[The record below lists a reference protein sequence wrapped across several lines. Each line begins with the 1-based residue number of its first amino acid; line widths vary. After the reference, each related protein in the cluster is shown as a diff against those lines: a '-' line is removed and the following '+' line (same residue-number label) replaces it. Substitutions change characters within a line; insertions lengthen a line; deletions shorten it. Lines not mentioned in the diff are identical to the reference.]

1 MYFLT
6 LSFSHFLPFLFAF
19 RVQTSKYEKKFGEGN
34 KMLEMFVQT
43 TSQAPIS
50 QRKVISISEE
60 RKLLAKHHWEVWK
73 HVFAVPAGGTRCKHS
88 WSKFSM
94 KMSAWPGC
102 GGNIFYDCNCS
113 GALTVQCSSAQPIT
127 PRRPVMVCQPRP
139 QRLTFPER
147 QKLGELIE
155 GEVQ

>member
-1 MYFLT
+1 MNTIFQ
-6 LSFSHFLPFLFAF
+6 SFSSFSVCVSGPDLKIWEEL
-19 RVQTSKYEKKFGEGN
+19 GGGN

-94 KMSAWPGC
+94 KMSAWPG
-102 GGNIFYDCNCS
+102 GNIFYDCNCS
-113 GALTVQCSSAQPIT
+113 GALIVQCSSALPHT
-127 PRRPVMVCQPRP
+127 LRRPVMVCQPWP
-139 QRLTFPER
+139 QRLTFPGR